1 MSAFICVTCGTQFA
15 ESENPPA
22 RCDICDEYRQYVGPR
37 GQEWIDFPSLKKYY
51 RNAWRRHLPDLY
63 SFETMP
69 AFGIGQ
75 RAFLVRTPAG
85 NILWDCLALVDDA
98 TVDIINALGGLAGV
112 AISHP
117 HYYTTMVEWA
127 AVFGVKVHIHADDAE
142 WIMRKDPSQELMV
155 GDTKELLPGLT
166 VVRIGG
172 HYPGGTVL
180 HWDRGPGLLLCG
192 DILQV
197 TPDRKFISVLRSYP
211 NMLPV
216 SGPAM
221 ERIEKTLAPFQYD
234 AVYGAFTG
242 REIVSGGKDAVAV
255 SIKRYLDAIRGD
267 GSAELL

>member
-1 MSAFICVTCGTQFA
+1 MSAFICVTCGTQFEETA
-15 ESENPPA
+15 TPPE
-22 RCDICDEYRQYVGPR
+22 RCPICDEYRQYVGPR
-37 GQEWIDFPSLKKYY
+37 GQEWMEFPFLKRYY

-85 NILWDCLALVDDA
+85 NILWDCVALVEDA
-98 TVDIINALGGLAGV
+98 TIDIINALGGIKGV

-127 AVFGVKVHIHADDAE
+127 RVFDCPIHIHADDRA
-142 WIMRKDPSQELMV
+142 WIMRQDPHLQLME
-155 GDTKELLPGLT
+155 GDTLELLPGVTKIRL
-166 VVRIGG
+166 GG

-180 HWDRGPGLLLCG
+180 HWDRGDGVLLCG

-216 SGPAM
+216 SGPAI
-221 ERIEKTLAPFQYD
+221 ERIEMILAPWRYE
-234 AVYGAFTG
+234 AIYGAFTG
-242 REIVSGGKDAVAV
+242 REIVSGGKAAVAA
-255 SIKRYLDAIRGD
+255 SIKRYLEAIRGD